1 MHRAWNRVSAIRAF
15 VKKKKI
21 TWKYINE
28 GRPSENRQQ
37 PFIQGSYSPHHF
49 LPEETKSGRGV
60 GRLSRR
66 APTCALG
73 ANSLDKLVRGVV
85 H

>member
-1 MHRAWNRVSAIRAF
+1 MHRAWNRVSAIQAF
-15 VKKKKI
+15 VKKKI

-28 GRPSENRQQ
+28 GRPSEKQATTIYLR
-37 PFIQGSYSPHHF
+37 FLRSSITF

-60 GRLSRR
+60 GRLSRG
-66 APTCALG
+66 PTVPLEPTA
-73 ANSLDKLVRGVV
+73 LDKLIGVV